1 MHFPLQLC
9 CAFSSIFL
17 RLGVPETVKKSNRC
31 TIQPPE
37 VEKWKTVIRMALA
50 VFCKVL
56 WPLNSTKSARKVKKA
71 RIQSAREK
79 NRPQISISERFF
91 AFFGPPKWTRKSKK
105 RQPKKNEKN
114 TEKKTP
120 QGQRKPVHLA
130 WRGNGK
136 RSSKPVASMLYAVA
150 YCGLLVFACCC
161 CCYCVLLAL
170 LLADAVC
177 C

>member
-1 MHFPLQLC
+1 MQLF

-37 VEKWKTVIRMALA
+37 VEKWKTMICMALA

-56 WPLNSTKSARKVKKA
+56 RPLNSTESARNVKKA
-71 RIQSAREK
+71 RIQSGREK
-79 NRPQISISERFF
+79 TDHKYRFLNDSLPF
-91 AFFGPPKWTRKSKK
+91 LDSQRGPEMMKNDTRKKDGK
-105 RQPKKNEKN
+105 TNG
-114 TEKKTP
+114 KKTP
-120 QGQRKPVHLA
+120 QGQHRPVHLA